1 MAGMGI
7 LNVAVTGLT
16 AANRALTTVGHNI
29 LNVDTEGYSR
39 QRVDIEAR
47 TPQLAGGSYVGSGVR
62 VANTRRVFDAFATAQ
77 VRTSSSSAGYADT
90 YYDLAQG
97 LDNLL
102 ASSETGLTT
111 PLQNFF
117 NAAEDVASDPSS
129 SSAREVMLAQGQT
142 LANRFQTLDQALG
155 DLDRRVG
162 EGIAGTIEEINTSVA
177 AIADLNQDILV
188 ARGRSGGAEPNDL
201 LDQRDELLRQLAGKI
216 GITVIEQDDG
226 SVNVATGS
234 GQSLVTGSRTATLV
248 VLPGEDEPG
257 RVEVGYR
264 SGDHTANVT
273 GLVGGG
279 ELGAFLT
286 FRQEVL
292 DEARDELGGLAKGV
306 AETFNAQH
314 RQGYGLDG
322 VGERDFFVPLDASV
336 PARRAAGEFGV
347 AIGDGAQIA
356 AAGSPGASGD
366 NENALAL
373 SALRSARTLNG
384 GTATYGDAYG
394 ALVAEVGTR
403 TSQAEVNQAAQA
415 ALLDQATAARA
426 AISGVSLDEEAAALM
441 RYQQTYQA
449 CAQVIAAASLLFDT
463 LIEAVAS

>member
-1 MAGMGI
+1 MSGMGI

-29 LNVDTEGYSR
+29 SNAGTEGYSR

-47 TPQLAGGSYVGSGVR
+47 TPHLLGGSYLGSGVR
-62 VANTRRVFDAFATAQ
+62 VADTRRIFDAFAIAQ
-77 VRTSSSSAGYADT
+77 VRTSSSNAGYANT
-90 YYDLAQG
+90 FYDLAQV

-102 ASSETGLTT
+102 ASSESGLTA

-117 NAAEDVASDPSS
+117 NAVEDVANDPSS
-129 SSAREVMLAQGQT
+129 SSAREVMLARGQT
-142 LANRFQTLDQALG
+142 LANRFHTLDQALG

-162 EGIAGTIEEINTSVA
+162 EGIAGTVEEINTTVA

-188 ARGRSGGAEPNDL
+188 ARGRSNGAEPNDL
-201 LDQRDELLRQLAGKI
+201 LDQRDELLRRLAGKI
-216 GITVIEQDDG
+216 AITVIEQDDG
-226 SVNVATGS
+226 SINVATGS

-248 VLPGEDEPG
+248 VLPGEDDPA

-273 GLVGGG
+273 HLLGGG

-292 DEARDELGGLAKGV
+292 DEARDELGGLAKGI

-314 RQGYGLDG
+314 SEGYGLDG
-322 VGERDFFVPLDASV
+322 EGGRNFFLPLDAV
-336 PARRAAGEFGV
+336 PARTAAREFAV
-347 AIGDGAQIA
+347 AVTDGKQIA
-356 AAGSPGASGD
+356 AAGNPGASGD
-366 NENALAL
+366 NENALSL
-373 SALRSARTLNG
+373 SALRSTRTLNG
-384 GTATYGDAYG
+384 GMDTYGDAYG
-394 ALVAEVGTR
+394 ALVARVGTR

-426 AISGVSLDEEAAALM
+426 AISGVNLDEEAAALM